1 MSTTSRIH
9 VWREKLS
16 CPFKYQMRDSHN
28 KLSTSHHIAP
38 IIAALQ
44 GYAYVE
50 FTSPEVAGIVA
61 ETMNGYYLFDKQ
73 LVCRVL
79 RFEEVH
85 PNLFDGAGVKF
96 RKVNWHGLYR
106 EKYNADRWEAFF
118 CSAPTK

>member
-1 MSTTSRIH
+1 MMPPKSHKHLVHDIP
-9 VWREKLS
+9 S
-16 CPFKYQMRDSHN
+16 C
-28 KLSTSHHIAP
+28 AP
-38 IIAALQ
+38 TAVAALQ

-85 PNLFDGAGVKF
+85 PNLFDGAGIKF

-106 EKYNADRWEAFF
+106 EKYNADR
-118 CSAPTK
+118 